1 MEVKIKVTIT
11 YTREVLAEEYTDTL
25 SSLPSKSILAANLE
39 DDIES
44 DLTSYF
50 EGEGIDDSE
59 VEAEAT
65 IKQQDYD
72 DLKKEVEGG
81 RNPKDAKVMLAKEIT
96 ARFHSAAA
104 AEAAEQG
111 VNRIQIC
118 IDLGSPSILRCADFW
133 LG

>member
-25 SSLPSKSILAANLE
+25 SSLPSKSILAADLE
-39 DDIES
+39 EDIES

-50 EGEGIDDSE
+50 EAEGINDSE

-72 DLKKEVEGG
+72 DLKKEVEGE
-81 RNPKDAKVMLAKEIT
+81 DED
-96 ARFHSAAA
+96 
-104 AEAAEQG
+104 E
-111 VNRIQIC
+111 
-118 IDLGSPSILRCADFW
+118 DLDEEDGE
-133 LG
+133 